1 VRQYATRDWARYSEV
16 HGNPII
22 KASVPAMG
30 DAEQKRHFRE
40 ALSRLGRES
49 VVVTPKGVDG
59 QDYDLNLLEA
69 VDKSG
74 EAFAALMDRC
84 DMSIVLALLGQNLTT
99 EVKEGSFAAARVHG
113 DVRQDIL
120 EGDNQSLA
128 LCLYEQLAR
137 PFALFNFGDAELAPW
152 TEWDVSPVEDREGE
166 SRAMVQFASAL
177 QILANVG
184 FPVDV
189 EKVARWF
196 DVPIR
201 PGAPSPI
208 VLKASAETPTIG
220 GGGGVRPVKGE

>member
-1 VRQYATRDWARYSEV
+1 
-16 HGNPII
+16 
-22 KASVPAMG
+22 
-30 DAEQKRHFRE
+30 
-40 ALSRLGRES
+40 
-49 VVVTPKGVDG
+49 
-59 QDYDLNLLEA
+59 
-69 VDKSG
+69 
-74 EAFAALMDRC
+74 MDRC

-99 EVKEGSFAAARVHG
+99 EVKEGSVAAARVHG

-208 VLKASAETPTIG
+208 VLKASAETPTI
-220 GGGGVRPVKGE
+220 